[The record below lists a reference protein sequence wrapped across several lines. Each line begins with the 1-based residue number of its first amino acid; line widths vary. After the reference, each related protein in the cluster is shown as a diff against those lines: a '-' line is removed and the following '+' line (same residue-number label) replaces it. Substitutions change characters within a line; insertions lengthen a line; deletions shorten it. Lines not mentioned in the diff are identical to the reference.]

1 MVAFTLFVM
10 RFGRIIRRIHLF
22 RFIFD
27 KWRGTAISVHK
38 TLLVN
43 FLLFR
48 IKDALKLPIW
58 VYQGTRIEHIGKVQ
72 INAPLHSGMIRF
84 GRRKFF
90 RSGKTVIINNGVI
103 TFQGNCTIM
112 GGTTV
117 HVLGTNCQMQFG
129 RDVMIGENVKI
140 LVGPDIS
147 IGDFTRIAFGC
158 VLMSADFHY
167 VLNTSNGK
175 VHRSMAPI
183 VIGKYNWIG
192 NNCSIKK
199 GVVTSDYCIVSNNSL
214 LLKDYSTDLPY
225 PFIAGV
231 PGKIKG
237 YGLRRIYNDKSS
249 KELDLFFEND
259 GGDSMTIPLKEDD
272 PDFNWYCNG
281 KINVHLH

>member
-1 MVAFTLFVM
+1 M

-84 GRRKFF
+84 GRRKLF

-117 HVLGTNCQMQFG
+117 HVLGTNCQMRFG

-249 KELDLFFEND
+249 KELDSFFEND